1 MGESHLERG
10 RGGGVDQMTKAV
22 AGCMRRSI
30 ALLHGEKGMR
40 PARVSLL
47 LVSLAVLSVLVVCAG
62 SARADVYW
70 LDCCNSRQKPSNTKK
85 TPGTS
90 TWLVVPA
97 RTGAPRNRNSR
108 TPPPKTG

>member
-70 LDCCNSRQKPSNTKK
+70 LDCCNSEK
-85 TPGTS
+85 TVEYEKD
-90 TWLVVPA
+90 TWNQYFVGRAGPD
-97 RTGAPRNRNSR
+97 GAPRNRNSR